1 MPHHLTFVTRTG
13 CQLATT
19 ANQCS
24 SQQRPDQ
31 PDKVTCASEWGRK
44 QQGKYRTG
52 RLCLWL
58 AFQEEDGRSL
68 AFIQITPVML
78 RGFDQRHKHHNKTCD
93 MLLIHVEFQQSNS
106 LENRL
111 NKHLNAQQRELR
123 EDRVMK
129 VNYQVPVPPLC
140 PRCFV
145 AINFEGAKAMCAAD
159 MGEHC
164 EGRDERI

>member
-1 MPHHLTFVTRTG
+1 
-13 CQLATT
+13 
-19 ANQCS
+19 
-24 SQQRPDQ
+24 
-31 PDKVTCASEWGRK
+31 
-44 QQGKYRTG
+44 
-52 RLCLWL
+52 
-58 AFQEEDGRSL
+58 
-68 AFIQITPVML
+68 
-78 RGFDQRHKHHNKTCD
+78 